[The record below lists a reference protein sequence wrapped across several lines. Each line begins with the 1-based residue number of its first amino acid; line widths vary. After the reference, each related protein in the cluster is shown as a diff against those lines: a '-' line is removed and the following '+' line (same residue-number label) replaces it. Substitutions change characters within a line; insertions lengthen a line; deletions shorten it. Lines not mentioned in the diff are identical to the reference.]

1 MKVLYLNLRI
11 LRPVYL
17 TFDFLNFRVA
27 HQSETKPTI
36 VHVSSPFL
44 KEFID
49 YGENLY
55 ILRFTDLWAWFE
67 QKMKILAPIRYAW
80 GDDFNAWVGTTIQ
93 LRLCLT
99 PSSSVRIFVIDQNWQ
114 KLVQNECSNKKSSK
128 THYFYHIYPRKS
140 TTPFRTGTS
149 TTRRG
154 LPPLPPSLQ
163 REDHLK
169 QAIQL
174 QEAVF
179 DHKTKDQPPTSH
191 FRGGRGLE
199 P

>member
-55 ILRFTDLWAWFE
+55 ILRFTDLWA
-67 QKMKILAPIRYAW
+67 
-80 GDDFNAWVGTTIQ
+80 
-93 LRLCLT
+93 
-99 PSSSVRIFVIDQNWQ
+99 
-114 KLVQNECSNKKSSK
+114 
-128 THYFYHIYPRKS
+128 
-140 TTPFRTGTS
+140 
-149 TTRRG
+149 
-154 LPPLPPSLQ
+154 
-163 REDHLK
+163 
-169 QAIQL
+169 
-174 QEAVF
+174 
-179 DHKTKDQPPTSH
+179 
-191 FRGGRGLE
+191 
-199 P
+199 